1 MMVHFFSRC
10 KDNINIR
17 IGGNNLLSA
26 DLMDIA
32 QGIRHFTASEAEHCR
47 LIFGGKAGVSRQGAG
62 GVWEVRGRCLGGD
75 WDLVRSK
82 VRVDI
87 GLILV
92 CCPFDRS

>member
-1 MMVHFFSRC
+1 MNGTFFSRC

-32 QGIRHFTASEAEHCR
+32 QGIRHFTMAGGVHR
-47 LIFGGKAGVSRQGAG
+47 GLFFGGLPGESRRGAG

-92 CCPFDRS
+92 CCSIYRF